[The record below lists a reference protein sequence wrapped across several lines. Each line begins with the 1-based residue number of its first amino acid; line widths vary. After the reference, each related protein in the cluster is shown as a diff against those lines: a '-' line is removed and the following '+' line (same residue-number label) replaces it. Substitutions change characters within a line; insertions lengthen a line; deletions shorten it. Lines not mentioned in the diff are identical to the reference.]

1 MTSRIFRRTLAATL
15 LVGASPLAIAQN
27 ADTAPA
33 TEAPDRLSTVIVS
46 GVGPERETDEMIG
59 NASAVTRGEIVE
71 RLQASLGNTLDSE
84 PGVST
89 THFGQAA
96 SRPVLRGLGAERV
109 LVLTNGI
116 GVIDASAASPDHQVA
131 GDGID
136 AEKIEILRG
145 PAALAYGGQ
154 AIGGVVNVIDGLIVE
169 DLPEEPFSGEAYG
182 AYNSVND
189 GQEGAI
195 KGRFST
201 GPFVLSLS
209 ASARDFDNYD
219 IPGFAESAR
228 LRALEAL
235 EGDDHYDEDEHDE
248 EEDHDE
254 HDHEE
259 HEDEEVRDTLENSF
273 VETESF
279 AGGLSWVGDG
289 AFAGIAV
296 RRQTSSYGLPGHSH
310 AHEHG
315 HEDEH
320 DHEEGEDHEED
331 HDDDHDEEHEEG
343 EEGEENPFIDLE
355 QTRYDFRAGAD
366 LNVGP
371 FTRIAGNISI
381 ADYEHTEF
389 EAPGEPGTKYESD
402 GAEGRVE
409 LGTGF
414 GDWEGAVGVQI
425 LDKSLDAFGDE
436 AFITKTDTMS
446 TGVFL
451 YQTREWA
458 NGFGIEGGL
467 RYDSTELDNIVA
479 GSREDDLFSGSFGAH
494 QHWENG
500 WFVGGQI
507 SLTERAPNESELFA
521 DGAHLATEQYEV
533 GDTTLDKERGL
544 NLEGTIRWR
553 GDTGFGFGA
562 NLFHTEFDGFIY
574 LTPGLT
580 LDEDGDL
587 LDEIDE
593 LPVYVFVQE
602 DTSFTGGEIYVDY
615 VLSEGPL
622 GADWRAEANVDFVS
636 SDIDDGGNLPL
647 LPPTTFNA
655 SLDGDWGLWKAGASV
670 TVAADQD
677 ETGVGELQTD
687 GYTTLDLRGALSLAD
702 LGVGRE
708 GTEFF
713 LEARNVTDEE
723 VRYATSVL
731 KDTVPAP
738 GRNFRGGVRIVF

>member
-1 MTSRIFRRTLAATL
+1 MTSRLLRRTLAATL

-33 TEAPDRLSTVIVS
+33 NEAPERLSTVIVS
-46 GVGPERETDEMIG
+46 GVGPQRETDEMIG

-169 DLPEEPFSGEAYG
+169 DLPDEPVSGEAYG
-182 AYNSVND
+182 AFNSVNE

-195 KGRFST
+195 KGRFTT

-219 IPGFAESAR
+219 IPGFAESSR
-228 LRALEAL
+228 LRAAE
-235 EGDDHYDEDEHDE
+235 EHDHE
-248 EEDHDE
+248 EEHEEGEDHDE
-254 HDHEE
+254 HEGEE
-259 HEDEEVRDTLENSF
+259 IRDTLENSF

-279 AGGLSWVGDG
+279 AGGLSWVGDN
-289 AFAGIAV
+289 AFAGLAI
-296 RRQTSSYGLPGHSH
+296 RRQTSAYGLPGHSH
-310 AHEHG
+310 AHAHS
-315 HEDEH
+315 DEH
-320 DHEEGEDHEED
+320 DHEEGEDHDHED
-331 HDDDHDEEHEEG
+331 EHEEG
-343 EEGEENPFIDLE
+343 EEENAFIDLE
-355 QTRYDFRAGAD
+355 QTRYDFRGGAD
-366 LNVGP
+366 LDFGP
-371 FTRIAGNISI
+371 FTRIAGNISV

-389 EAPGEPGTKYESD
+389 EAPGEPGTRYVSD
-402 GAEGRVE
+402 GSEGRVE

-414 GDWEGAVGVQI
+414 GDWEGAIGVQV
-425 LDKSLDAFGDE
+425 LDKTLDAFGDE

-451 YQTREWA
+451 YQTREWT
-458 NGFGIEGGL
+458 NGFGVEGGL
-467 RYDSTELDNIVA
+467 RYDSTELDNRLA
-479 GSREDDLFSGSFGAH
+479 GTREFDLVSGSFGVH

-500 WFVGGQI
+500 WFVGAQI
-507 SLTERAPNESELFA
+507 SHTERAPNESELFA
-521 DGAHLATEQYEV
+521 DGAHLATNQYEV
-533 GDTTLDKERGL
+533 GNSALDKESGL
-544 NLEGTIRWR
+544 NLEGTVRWNA
-553 GDTGFGFGA
+553 DTGFGFGA

-580 LDEDGDL
+580 LDGGVL
-587 LDEIDE
+587 VDEIDE
-593 LPVYVFVQE
+593 LPVYLFVQE

-615 VLSEGPL
+615 TLPAGPL

-636 SDIDDGGNLPL
+636 SDIDSGGIVPL

-677 ETGVGELQTD
+677 DTGIGELPTD
-687 GYTTLDLRGALSLAD
+687 GYTTLDLRGALSLAE
-702 LGVGRE
+702 LGFGSE
-708 GTEFF
+708 GTELF
-713 LEARNVTDEE
+713 LDVRNVTDEE
-723 VRYATSVL
+723 VRYASSVL

>member
-1 MTSRIFRRTLAATL
+1 MTSRTLRRALAATL

-33 TEAPDRLSTVIVS
+33 TEAPERLSTVIVS
-46 GVGPERETDEMIG
+46 GVGPQRETDEMIG

-169 DLPEEPFSGEAYG
+169 GLPDEPASGEAYG
-182 AYNSVND
+182 AFNSVNE

-195 KGRFST
+195 KGRFTT

-219 IPGFAESAR
+219 IPGFAESSR
-228 LRALEAL
+228 LRASE
-235 EGDDHYDEDEHDE
+235 EHDHE
-248 EEDHDE
+248 EEHEEGEDHDE
-254 HDHEE
+254 HEGEE
-259 HEDEEVRDTLENSF
+259 IRDTLENSF

-279 AGGLSWVGDG
+279 AGGLSWVGDS
-289 AFAGIAV
+289 AFAGIAI
-296 RRQTSSYGLPGHSH
+296 RRQTSTYGLPGHSH

-315 HEDEH
+315 HE
-320 DHEEGEDHEED
+320 EED
-331 HDDDHDEEHEEG
+331 GHEEG

-355 QTRYDFRAGAD
+355 QTRYDFRGGAD
-366 LNVGP
+366 LNIGP

-414 GDWEGAVGVQI
+414 GDWEGAIGVQI
-425 LDKSLDAFGDE
+425 LDKTLDAVGDE

-458 NGFGIEGGL
+458 NGFGVEGGL
-467 RYDSTELDNIVA
+467 RYDSTELDNILA
-479 GSREDDLFSGSFGAH
+479 GSREYDLFSGSFGVH

-500 WFVGGQI
+500 WFAGGQI

-521 DGAHLATEQYEV
+521 DGAHLATGQYEV
-533 GDTTLDKERGL
+533 GDNRLDKERGL

-580 LDEDGDL
+580 FDDAGVLV
-587 LDEIDE
+587 DEIDE
-593 LPVYVFVQE
+593 LPVYLFVQE
-602 DTSFTGGEIYVDY
+602 DTSFTGGEVYVDY
-615 VLSEGPL
+615 TLPAGPL

-636 SDIDDGGNLPL
+636 SDIDSGGNVPL

-677 ETGVGELQTD
+677 DTGIGELPTD
-687 GYTTLDLRGALSLAD
+687 GYTTLDLRGALSLAE
-702 LGVGRE
+702 LGFGGE
-708 GTEFF
+708 GTELF
-713 LEARNVTDEE
+713 LDVRNVTDEE

>member
-1 MTSRIFRRTLAATL
+1 MTSRILRRTLAATL

-27 ADTAPA
+27 ADTAPT
-33 TEAPDRLSTVIVS
+33 TETSERLSTVIVS
-46 GVGPERETDEMIG
+46 GVGPQRETDEMIG
-59 NASAVTRGEIVE
+59 NASAVSRGKIVE

-169 DLPEEPFSGEAYG
+169 DLPQEPVSGEAYG
-182 AYNSVND
+182 AYNSVNE

-195 KGRFST
+195 KGRFTT

-209 ASARDFDNYD
+209 ASARDFENYD
-219 IPGFAESAR
+219 IPGFAESSR

-235 EGDDHYDEDEHDE
+235 EGDDHHDE
-248 EEDHDE
+248 EEHDE
-254 HDHEE
+254 DEDHDHEE

-310 AHEHG
+310 AHEHE
-315 HEDEH
+315 HEEDH
-320 DHEEGEDHEED
+320 DHEEGEDHDE
-331 HDDDHDEEHEEG
+331 DHDEEHEEG

-425 LDKSLDAFGDE
+425 LDKTLDAFGDE

-458 NGFGIEGGL
+458 NGFGVEGGL

-479 GSREDDLFSGSFGAH
+479 GSREYDLFSGSFGVH

-500 WFVGGQI
+500 WFVGGQV

-533 GDTTLDKERGL
+533 GDSTLDKERGL
-544 NLEGTIRWR
+544 NLEGTVRWR

-574 LTPGLT
+574 LTPGLAF
-580 LDEDGDL
+580 DDDGDL
-587 LDEIDE
+587 VDEIDE
-593 LPVYVFVQE
+593 LPVYLFVQE

-615 VLSEGPL
+615 VLAGGPL

-636 SDIDDGGNLPL
+636 SDIDDGGNVPL

-677 ETGVGELQTD
+677 DTGVGELPTD